1 MLMMLP
7 ASAQMMPSLA
17 DEPKFHD
24 HEVKYSKKKTSFQLM
39 TDTVA
44 QEVKINIYD
53 TALGGSPIRTE
64 TMIKLCKSPIINDK
78 SLLWCAIINE
88 DLKGKFYTFNV
99 KQNDQ
104 WLGETPGIKALAV
117 GVNGKRGAIIDMKQ
131 TNPKRWN
138 KDRSPAI
145 IGMRTQYSGWRT
157 RISSGIP
164 ALSLPNIRK
173 SPSW

>member
-39 TDTVA
+39 TDTDA

-117 GVNGKRGAIIDMKQ
+117 GAH
-131 TNPKRWN
+131 
-138 KDRSPAI
+138 
-145 IGMRTQYSGWRT
+145 RTQVRDEICGRLNQQQVNIINQDQNLINLENSVGLGGSQDENGEILISGT
-157 RISSGIP
+157 QIGP
-164 ALSLPNIRK
+164 K
-173 SPSW
+173 